1 MIQILYHDLVLLFC
15 FGLCLYIFED
25 KSKKQKKKTMYP
37 KLSKSRYNVESVL
50 ELIRFVLMLLLQ
62 LAKSRDVKSLL
73 KWVYYFFGELYFG

>member
-1 MIQILYHDLVLLFC
+1 
-15 FGLCLYIFED
+15 
-25 KSKKQKKKTMYP
+25 MYP

-73 KWVYYFFGELYFG
+73 KWVYYFFGELYFGWQKQASSGVLENFQC